1 MSKNFLP
8 RELFRRVLGAEVVEV
23 RVSRFALVQP
33 VDVAPKML
41 AVAAYVATVSVRV
54 RCREFRRTL
63 MRALDF
69 LRDDHHV
76 PVPAT
81 TRVATRRVHAGGLP
95 TRQRRRGRGYGFGM
109 LIVQGWGRKPESR
122 SLNLRRDARQP
133 TQR

>member
-1 MSKNFLP
+1 MSKKFLP

-23 RVSRFALVQP
+23 RVSRFAPVQP

-41 AVAAYVATVSVRV
+41 AVAAYAATVSVRV

-76 PVPAT
+76 PLPAT
-81 TRVATRRVHAGGLP
+81 TRVATRRVHAGVSPGYH
-95 TRQRRRGRGYGFGM
+95 RGIADKATSAREGVWIWDAYSAGM
-109 LIVQGWGRKPESR
+109 GEK
-122 SLNLRRDARQP
+122 
-133 TQR
+133 T